1 MKKLYIILLST
12 AITSLQAQN
21 FKNSSEIDNFN
32 ISSFSE
38 NQSTIIFT
46 GPLKVIDHI

>member
-21 FKNSSEIDNFN
+21 FKNSSDINHFDT
-32 ISSFSE
+32 SSFSE
-38 NQSTIIFT
+38 NQSAIMYT
-46 GPLKVIDHI
+46 GSLKVIDHI

>member
-21 FKNSSEIDNFN
+21 FKNSSEINHFDIF
-32 ISSFSE
+32 SFSK

-46 GPLKVIDHI
+46 GSLKIKGHL